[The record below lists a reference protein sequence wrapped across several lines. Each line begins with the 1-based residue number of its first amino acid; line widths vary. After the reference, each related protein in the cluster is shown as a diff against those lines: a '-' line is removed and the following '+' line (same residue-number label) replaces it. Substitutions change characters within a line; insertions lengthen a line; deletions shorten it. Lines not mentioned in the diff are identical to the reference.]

1 MDENREF
8 CDIREDDVLSLDWQP
23 GELHL
28 ARVEAAGMQTLTR
41 ALLDGELKQA
51 WSVARLLRYLSI
63 V

>member
-1 MDENREF
+1 MPDNREYH
-8 CDIREDDVLSLDWQP
+8 DIREDDVLSLGWKP

-28 ARVEAAGMQTLTR
+28 ARVEAAGMQTLTK
-41 ALLDGELKQA
+41 AVLDGEMKKA